1 MTNEK
6 LILETLAN
14 QTERLADLQYALAG
28 LTALVESRLP
38 GLSAE
43 QKATLQS
50 GMEIQKK
57 DAEVLKAGAERLRQA
72 VIMLSLA

>member
-1 MTNEK
+1 MINEK

-14 QTERLADLQYALAG
+14 QAERLADLQYALAG

-38 GLSAE
+38 GLSPE

-50 GMEIQKK
+50 GIEIQKK
-57 DAEVLKAGAERLRQA
+57 DSKALKFEAERLRLA
-72 VIMLSLA
+72 VKTL

>member
-1 MTNEK
+1 MINEK

-14 QTERLADLQYALAG
+14 HTGRLADLQMALAG

-38 GLSAE
+38 SLTPE

-50 GMEIQKK
+50 GIEIQKK
-57 DAEVLKAGAERLRQA
+57 DAESLRLGADNLRRAIQG
-72 VIMLSLA
+72 L